1 MKKGFAAIVAL
12 VLAAVPAAGATTGSS
27 GQSLTKVDFVLNWV
41 AGPQHTEVFVAR
53 DKGFFKRAGLEVNI
67 HAPTQTT
74 DAIKLVASGQD
85 DMGMALFPDVIFA
98 RAQEVPVKVTSAF
111 LDRQT
116 DIGLLSRP
124 EDKIR
129 TPKDLIGKTV
139 GLTPVP
145 GNRARFY
152 YMLDKNNISR
162 DDVKV
167 VTVQFNGPQAVASKQ
182 VDAADA
188 VSWFE
193 LGVYHDIT
201 KKWPSYMPM
210 TKFGVPRGYFIGVI
224 VSESFAK
231 SDPDVVRRVTR
242 AILQAQA
249 WTLSHPKQARTIVQ
263 KAVKGVSPQFI
274 AQSRNI
280 LDKISTDADTKKR
293 GLGWMNAKVWKTMID
308 FAVEAELIEEAF
320 PPSDI
325 FTNRFLGTPVK
336 QPKAR
341 T

>member
-1 MKKGFAAIVAL
+1 MKKCFAAIVAL
-12 VLAAVPAAGATTGSS
+12 VLAAVPAAATAGSSDRTATT
-27 GQSLTKVDFVLNWV
+27 KIDFVLNWV

-53 DKGFFKRAGLEVNI
+53 DKGFFKKAGFEVDI
-67 HAPTQTT
+67 HSPTQTT

-98 RAQEVPVKVTSAF
+98 RAQNVPVKVTSAF

-129 TPKDLIGKTV
+129 APKDLIGKTV

-145 GNRARFY
+145 GNRARFFH
-152 YMLDKNNISR
+152 MLDKNKIPR
-162 DDVKV
+162 DKVKI

-193 LGVYHDIT
+193 LGVYYEIT
-201 KKWPSYMPM
+201 KKWPAYMPM

-231 SDPDVVRRVTR
+231 SNPDVVTKITR
-242 AILQAQA
+242 AILEAQA
-249 WTLSHPKQARTIVQ
+249 WTLTHPKEARQIVQ
-263 KAVKGVSPQFI
+263 KAVKGISPQFI
-274 AQSRNI
+274 NQSRDI
-280 LDKISTDADTKKR
+280 LDKISTDAGTKAH
-293 GLGWMNAKVWKTMID
+293 GLGWMDTKVWKTMID
-308 FAVEAELIEEAF
+308 FAVETKLIKKSFA
-320 PPSDI
+320 PADV
-325 FTNRFLGTPVK
+325 FTNRYLGAPVK
-336 QPKAR
+336 QPKVA

>member
-1 MKKGFAAIVAL
+1 
-12 VLAAVPAAGATTGSS
+12 
-27 GQSLTKVDFVLNWV
+27 
-41 AGPQHTEVFVAR
+41 
-53 DKGFFKRAGLEVNI
+53 
-67 HAPTQTT
+67 
-74 DAIKLVASGQD
+74 
-85 DMGMALFPDVIFA
+85 MALFPDVIFA

>member
-12 VLAAVPAAGATTGSS
+12 VLAAVPAAAATPGSS
-27 GQSLTKVDFVLNWV
+27 NQALTKVDFVLNWV

-67 HAPTQTT
+67 HSPTQTT

-129 TPKDLIGKTV
+129 APRDLIGKTV

-145 GNRARFY
+145 GNRARFF
-152 YMLDKNNISR
+152 YMLDKNKIPR
-162 DDVKV
+162 DKVKI

-193 LGVYHDIT
+193 LGVYYEIT

-224 VSESFAK
+224 VGDRFAN
-231 SDPDVVRRVTR
+231 SNPAVVTKVTR

-249 WTLSHPKQARTIVQ
+249 WTLAHPKQARQVVQ
-263 KAVKGVSPQFI
+263 KAVRGVSPQFI
-274 AQSRNI
+274 TQSRNI
-280 LDKISTDADTKKR
+280 LDKISTDAGTKAH
-293 GLGWMNAKVWKTMID
+293 GLGWMDAKVWKTMID
-308 FAVEAELIEEAF
+308 FAVEAELIEEKFA
-320 PPSDI
+320 PADI
-325 FTNRFLGTPVK
+325 FTNKFLGAPVK
-336 QPKAR
+336 QPAAR
-341 T
+341 S